1 MTRQIINQTNT
12 IVMIVVSVCG
22 WACALRSRVDIAPI
36 FVAMISPLAKDK
48 AKPPTGFDRGRL
60 SGLISLVL
68 RTDE

>member
-48 AKPPTGFDRGRL
+48 AKPPTGFLPDRG
-60 SGLISLVL
+60 LIGLVL
-68 RTDE
+68 RTEQ